1 MDNADAAFVKVRG
14 IIRNIINSQKTLKP
28 MFDIDFA
35 HYSGY
40 PTVQNKLNKIRSQIA
55 PQQLFY

>member
-1 MDNADAAFVKVRG
+1 MDNPEQAFIKVRR
-14 IIRNIINSQKTLKP
+14 IIRDIVNSQKTLKP

-35 HYSGY
+35 HFRAHT
-40 PTVQNKLNKIRSQIA
+40 TVQKKLTRIRNEIA